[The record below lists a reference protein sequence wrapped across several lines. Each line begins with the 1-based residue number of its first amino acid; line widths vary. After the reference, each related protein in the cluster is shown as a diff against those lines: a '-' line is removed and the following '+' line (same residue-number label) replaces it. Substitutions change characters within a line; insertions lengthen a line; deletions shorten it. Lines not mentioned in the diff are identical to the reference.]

1 MAQHVSAEKQARQAK
16 KHQVNNRRDMSVMKT
31 TIKKVLG
38 TKEKEKA
45 GSMLRQASKML
56 DQLASKGLIHRNKA
70 ANEKS
75 RLAKYVGGLK

>member
-31 TIKKVLG
+31 TLKKVLA
-38 TKEKEKA
+38 TKEREKA
-45 GSMLRQASKML
+45 EPMLRQASKML
-56 DQLASKGLIHRNKA
+56 DQLTAKGIIHRNKA

-75 RLAKYVGGLK
+75 RLAKYVAGLK